1 MIYIGGKL
9 PHRFECSKRLQ
20 PCVKRLQGNSK
31 RSHTQSPG
39 KTEDIAWLKPRSP
52 IVSREH
58 LQETMFFPLPC
69 VKSSVQVWDDGFQHI
84 STSTSWTSGEINV
97 TNFRYRNKTHT
108 SCIKNGDM
116 SSTKTRACL
125 KMLGSPHH
133 ILDVLLNLIVFYIAQ
148 WSENGINWGSEIWW
162 FTKNI
167 GVFDQRSSTQMSICH
182 GQNVGWMWCRVMH
195 PTMGIQT
202 WTTIPQSSA
211 SYLSCYSYNHHLLL
225 CSPLPARSYKTMD
238 FFSSKNVKKM

>member
-1 MIYIGGKL
+1 MQWFTSMIYIGGKL

-31 RSHTQSPG
+31 RSH
-39 KTEDIAWLKPRSP
+39 
-52 IVSREH
+52 
-58 LQETMFFPLPC
+58 
-69 VKSSVQVWDDGFQHI
+69 
-84 STSTSWTSGEINV
+84 

-133 ILDVLLNLIVFYIAQ
+133 ILDVLLNLILFYIAQ
-148 WSENGINWGSEIWW
+148 WSENGINWGSEIWWW

-211 SYLSCYSYNHHLLL
+211 SYLSNL
-225 CSPLPARSYKTMD
+225 TMAAYG
-238 FFSSKNVKKM
+238 SHWL

>member
-1 MIYIGGKL
+1 MQWFTSMIYIGGKL

-58 LQETMFFPLPC
+58 LQETMFF
-69 VKSSVQVWDDGFQHI
+69 SVTMCKIHV
-84 STSTSWTSGEINV
+84 V
-97 TNFRYRNKTHT
+97 Y
-108 SCIKNGDM
+108 KNAGL
-116 SSTKTRACL
+116 SENA
-125 KMLGSPHH
+125 GIPHH
-133 ILDVLLNLIVFYIAQ
+133 ILDVLLNLILFYIAQ
-148 WSENGINWGSEIWW
+148 WSENGINWGSKIWWW

-211 SYLSCYSYNHHLLL
+211 SYLSNL
-225 CSPLPARSYKTMD
+225 TMGAYG
-238 FFSSKNVKKM
+238 SHWL